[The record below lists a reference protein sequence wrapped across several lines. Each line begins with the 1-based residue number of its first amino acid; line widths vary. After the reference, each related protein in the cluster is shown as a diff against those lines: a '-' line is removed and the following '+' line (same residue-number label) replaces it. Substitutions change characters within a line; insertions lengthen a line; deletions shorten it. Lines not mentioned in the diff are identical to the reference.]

1 MTEASN
7 NEVARGQFPR
17 VDSVATRG
25 PFLRS
30 QGRLR
35 GTIRNTYIYI
45 YIKYMSWLRN
55 LCVSLWVPTLFVSE
69 STYVGHVS
77 LRTTRPHR
85 HALKLVGTT
94 PSKYYV
100 YRVCGDVA
108 VASSSSSS
116 SFFFFFNA
124 ISFCY
129 SFFCLRF

>member
-1 MTEASN
+1 
-7 NEVARGQFPR
+7 
-17 VDSVATRG
+17 
-25 PFLRS
+25 
-30 QGRLR
+30 
-35 GTIRNTYIYI
+35 
-45 YIKYMSWLRN
+45 MSWLRN

-124 ISFCY
+124 ISFCD
-129 SFFCLRF
+129 SFICLSPFLEREREMQWETKGQYNTIAFLVFTSLPLKIVERNLLYFRV

>member
-1 MTEASN
+1 MLIRWRHVGHFSDLPE
-7 NEVARGQFPR
+7 EFGARFE
-17 VDSVATRG
+17 
-25 PFLRS
+25 
-30 QGRLR
+30 
-35 GTIRNTYIYI
+35 IHIYI

-108 VASSSSSS
+108 VASSSSS
-116 SFFFFFNA
+116 FFFFFFIFNA
-124 ISFCY
+124 ISFCD
-129 SFFCLRF
+129 SFIFLSPFLEREREMQ